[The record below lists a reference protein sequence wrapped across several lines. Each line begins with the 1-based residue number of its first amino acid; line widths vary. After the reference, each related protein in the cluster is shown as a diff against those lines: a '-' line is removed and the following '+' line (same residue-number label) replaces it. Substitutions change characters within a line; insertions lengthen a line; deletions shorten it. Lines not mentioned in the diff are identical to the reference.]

1 MTEKQRTALE
11 TAYFGGYFAWP
22 TRDSTAEDVAE
33 SLHVAPQTFHQH
45 LRVAQAKLLDA
56 FFTTDE

>member
-22 TRDSTAEDVAE
+22 TRVSTAEDVAE